1 MTRTGGKERRE
12 QLVAEAIKLFGQRGY
27 DSATLDAARTDVE
40 TYVIS
45 DRMAQQLAE
54 VVLPNLR
61 FDAPGSNKG
70 IFIVGTYGTEHE
82 ALEVVRQVAPAHGWP
97 AAGELALGQHQRPA
111 ADASIRPRR

>member
-1 MTRTGGKERRE
+1 MKYSDVVQIPPPLEDVKQVR
-12 QLVAEAIKLFGQRGY
+12 

-61 FDAPGSNKG
+61 FDAPGNRPRASSSSAP
-70 IFIVGTYGTEHE
+70 T
-82 ALEVVRQVAPAHGWP
+82 APA
-97 AAGELALGQHQRPA
+97 RPT
-111 ADASIRPRR
+111 SWRW